1 MASTRR
7 ANIAGYS
14 TLGAFVVAIIFGL
27 NATHGSPLRERATV
41 SADFDDVSGLYV
53 GDDVRISSVRVG
65 FVDEV
70 RLKDGHAYAVMKLDD
85 PDTKVYADATAGVI
99 DRSGLGQK
107 FVNLDPGSPSAGP
120 LNGTISMD
128 HTIRAQDI
136 NGLFNTFDDKTR
148 AAAGSTLREFG
159 GGLDGHAQDLN
170 DLLHSAPGIL
180 SNSGIISDTL
190 AANNGSSLVGMMRSA
205 DTISARFRGRQQHVA
220 DVIDQLGTTFDAFAV
235 DDGQPLEQTIAKGPE
250 TLKET
255 REALDDLRKPLKHT
269 ASAMK
274 DLRPGAKA
282 LGDSMPN
289 LRGFMRDAV
298 DPLEKVPDVSDQAVP
313 ALESLTDLTHENLRP
328 LARQLVTTGD
338 GAAPPVKVFGQYVP
352 EIIRYF
358 RDVASTTSYKQAG
371 GQYTRILVI
380 ASDESIG
387 GKPALVK
394 INRNP
399 YVAPGETDDQGDN

>member
-27 NATHGSPLRERATV
+27 NATHGSPLKERATV

-65 FVDEV
+65 FVEEV

-85 PDTKVYADATAGVI
+85 PDTKLYADATAGVI

-148 AAAGSTLREFG
+148 EAAGSTLREFG
-159 GGLDGHAQDLN
+159 GGMDGHAQDLN
-170 DLLHSAPGIL
+170 DLLHTAPGIL
-180 SNSGIISDTL
+180 SNSGIVSDTL
-190 AANNGSSLVGMMRSA
+190 SENNGSSLVGLMRSA

-255 REALDDLRKPLKHT
+255 RKALDDLRKPLKHT

-282 LGDSMPN
+282 LGDSMPD

-298 DPLEKVPDVSDQAVP
+298 DPLEKVPDVSHQAVP
-313 ALESLTDLTHENLRP
+313 ALESLTDLTKENLRP
-328 LARQLVTTGD
+328 LARQLVKTGD
-338 GAAPPVKVFGQYVP
+338 GAAPPVGIFGQYVP
-352 EIIRYF
+352 EIVRYF
-358 RDVASTTSYKQAG
+358 DNGRHALNNENENGK
-371 GQYTRILVI
+371 YTRILVI
-380 ASDESIG
+380 PSDESVG